1 MKGKGVSDIKKNTKT
16 KQSEIINFYTTQYK
30 VSKPTKTVA
39 KHEHKNR
46 VMKIGERKTN
56 KQK

>member
-16 KQSEIINFYTTQYK
+16 KQREIINFYTTQYK

-39 KHEHKNR
+39 KHEHKT
-46 VMKIGERKTN
+46 E
-56 KQK
+56 